1 MKNLSSGNLVP
12 LLLDSV
18 ARQSFPGCQYSV
30 LHGGHCTT
38 NAAGTYTY
46 ETDAPAITSS
56 TLFDI
61 ASLTKPIAGV
71 SMAMLLW
78 DDGRLDFDAPVVS
91 VLPEFAGHT
100 DARRAQVTFRML
112 LAHSSGL
119 PAYIRL
125 FETAATKEDL
135 LAQAFQV
142 PLETEPMSRA
152 EYSDVGF
159 ILLGTALE
167 RIAGEPIDCFVRR
180 RIFEPLGMRDTMFN
194 PPSELRQRCAPTDS
208 GNDFRHRL
216 IQGEVHDENCYV
228 LNGVSAH
235 AGLFSTADDIAKF
248 AACMLRGGDPIFNPD
263 TVRKFTRRDTMPP
276 YTTRTLGWDTPSQP
290 SSSGRYFSP
299 YSYGHLGFTGTS
311 LWIDPE
317 ADLAIVLLTNRVW
330 PDRSSQLM
338 KQFRP
343 AFHDAVRE
351 ELGLVCD
358 R

>member
-1 MKNLSSGNLVP
+1 
-12 LLLDSV
+12 
-18 ARQSFPGCQYSV
+18 
-30 LHGGHCTT
+30 
-38 NAAGTYTY
+38 
-46 ETDAPAITSS
+46 
-56 TLFDI
+56 
-61 ASLTKPIAGV
+61 
-71 SMAMLLW
+71 
-78 DDGRLDFDAPVVS
+78 
-91 VLPEFAGHT
+91 
-100 DARRAQVTFRML
+100 
-112 LAHSSGL
+112 
-119 PAYIRL
+119 
-125 FETAATKEDL
+125 
-135 LAQAFQV
+135 
-142 PLETEPMSRA
+142 
-152 EYSDVGF
+152 
-159 ILLGTALE
+159 
-167 RIAGEPIDCFVRR
+167 
-180 RIFEPLGMRDTMFN
+180 
-194 PPSELRQRCAPTDS
+194 
-208 GNDFRHRL
+208 
-216 IQGEVHDENCYV
+216 VHDENCYV

-248 AACMLRGGDPIFNPD
+248 AACMLRGGDPIFSPD

-330 PDRSSQLM
+330 PDRSSQLI